1 MTNPTTV
8 FVSGIFNVLH
18 PGHLRLFKFARE
30 LGEHLVIGVL
40 SDHLAAEAAQVP
52 QDLRLEGVGANNY
65 VDEVLLVDVPVESVV
80 KQLRPDFVVKGR
92 EHELHLNP
100 ELEVL
105 DEYGGQLV
113 FSSGEAVFSSM
124 DLIGANLVQG
134 TPIVSHPPTGFLA
147 RHGIDPRDVVSKVN
161 GFSELQVCVIGDLIV
176 DEYLTCDPLGM
187 SQEDPTLVVTPIDT
201 QRFLGGSAIIA
212 AHVAELG
219 AKVHY
224 LSVSGNDGT
233 GDYARGEL
241 DRHGVDVTLLTDET
255 RPTTLKQ
262 RFRADGKT
270 LLRVSHLHQGAVAAI
285 LQEQL
290 LKQFSS
296 VVPECQLVVFSDFNY
311 GCLPQSLVEDLVI
324 VGHEHGVMMAADSQS
339 SSQVGDVSRFRGMDL
354 LTPTEHEARVS
365 LRNHEDGLVVLAEK
379 LKDESRAK
387 NILLKLGSEGVL
399 LHIGSDDGIVETD
412 RVPALNMSPRDPAG
426 AGDALLVVSAMAMA
440 AGSTPWEAA
449 YIGAVAAAFQVSRI
463 GNIPLTQADLI
474 EGLL

>member
-201 QRFLGGSAIIA
+201 QRFLGGSGIVA
-212 AHVAELG
+212 AHAAGLG
-219 AKVHY
+219 AKTHY
-224 LSVSGNDGT
+224 LSVSGNDEIGN
-233 GDYARGEL
+233 YARGEL
-241 DRHGVDVTLLTDET
+241 DRLGVDAKLLVDET

-270 LLRVSHLHQGAVAAI
+270 LLRVSHLHQGAVAAVA
-285 LQEQL
+285 QEEL
-290 LKQFSS
+290 LRRFSS
-296 VVPECQLVVFSDFNY
+296 VVPDCQLVVFSDFNY
-311 GCLPQSLVEDLVI
+311 GCLPQSLVDDLVE
-324 VGHEHGVMMAADSQS
+324 VGREHGVMMAADSQS
-339 SSQVGDVSRFRGMDL
+339 SSQIGDVSRFRGMRL

-365 LRNHEDGLVVLAEK
+365 LRNQQDGLVVLAEK
-379 LKDESRAK
+379 LREDSQAD
-387 NILLKLGSEGVL
+387 NIILKLGSEGVL
-399 LHIGSDDGIVETD
+399 LHLESPTGVAETD
-412 RVPALNMSPRDPAG
+412 RIPALNLSPRDPTG
-426 AGDALLVVSAMAMA
+426 GGDALLVATAMAMA
-440 AGSTPWEAA
+440 VGSTPWEAS
-449 YIGAVAAAFQVSRI
+449 YIGAVAAAVQVSRT
-463 GNIPLTQADLI
+463 GNIPLTQVELI
-474 EGLL
+474 SGIL